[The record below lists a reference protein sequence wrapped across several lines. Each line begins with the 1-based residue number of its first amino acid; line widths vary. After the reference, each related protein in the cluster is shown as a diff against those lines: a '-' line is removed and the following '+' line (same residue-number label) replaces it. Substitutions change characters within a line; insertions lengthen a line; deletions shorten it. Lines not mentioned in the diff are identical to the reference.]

1 MPWFYYF
8 GTFFLMKPFLFFCTS
23 YWLQGKENIPRQG
36 PLMVVANH
44 LSLSDPPL
52 LSASIPRRIV
62 FMAKGELFRHPLF
75 GPLTRGWHAFPVY
88 RGQLDREAIRRSEEV
103 LKRGMLLGMFPEAMR
118 SADARMQQAYTG
130 AALIALR
137 SNATILPV
145 GITGSHRLITHGFTF
160 RRPRVEVNIGRPFTL
175 PLRDGRL
182 TKEQLAQATDIIM
195 ARIAELLPQEYRG
208 YYGDREGS

>member
-8 GTFFLMKPFLFFCTS
+8 GVFFLMKPFLFLCTS
-23 YWLQGKENIPRQG
+23 YRLTGKENIPRQG

-88 RGQLDREAIRRSEEV
+88 RGRLDREAIRRSEEV

-137 SNATILPV
+137 NNATILPV
-145 GITGSHRLITHGFTF
+145 GITGSHRLLKYGFTL
-160 RRPRVEVNIGRPFTL
+160 RRPRVELNIGEPFTL
-175 PLRDGRL
+175 PPRDGRL
-182 TKEQLAQATDIIM
+182 TKEQLAQATDTIM
-195 ARIAELLPQEYRG
+195 ARIAELLPQGYRG
-208 YYGDREGS
+208 YYGDREGG